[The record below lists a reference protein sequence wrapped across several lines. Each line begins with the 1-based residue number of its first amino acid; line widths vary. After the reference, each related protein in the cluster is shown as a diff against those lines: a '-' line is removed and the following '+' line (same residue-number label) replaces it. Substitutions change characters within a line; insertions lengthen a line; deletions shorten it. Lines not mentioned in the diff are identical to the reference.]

1 MYFLLVCF
9 FRSCGNDILLFLKL
23 YQYIDYKGKP
33 LSICISKNMH
43 NFSNVQLS
51 LWLIN
56 MERAESDEN
65 LFGTNLK
72 SSIRMS
78 LPREEIR

>member
-1 MYFLLVCF
+1 
-9 FRSCGNDILLFLKL
+9 
-23 YQYIDYKGKP
+23 
-33 LSICISKNMH
+33 MH
-43 NFSNVQLS
+43 NFSNTKIRILVVQLS